1 MFEQLK
7 HWAEGVVLSNTF
19 RLGRGILRVSKVTPK
34 YRLQEFF
41 EMVKPVKTNL
51 ELIRIGSAGDG
62 GYLVPNDLE
71 GIEACFSP
79 GVSNVADFELALA
92 NSGVKCFLADY
103 SVDAPPV
110 SHPLFDFEKKYLGPK
125 SSEIFQTLTGWM
137 ASKSLGDRDLI
148 LQMDIEG
155 AEYEVLLE
163 TSSDVLKR
171 FRIIVIELHDL
182 DSLFD
187 KMGFELLNQ
196 IFSKLLRDFE
206 IVHIHPN
213 NCRRSTRC
221 YDYEIP
227 PAMEFTFVRKD
238 RVTHKSHAL
247 QFPHPLDAKNME
259 QYEDITLPE
268 CWRHTN

>member
-1 MFEQLK
+1 MFEHLK
-7 HWAEGVVLSNTF
+7 HWFEGVVLSHTL
-19 RLGRGILRVSKVTPK
+19 RLGRGILRVTKVTPRE
-34 YRLQEFF
+34 RLQGFF
-41 EMVKPVKTNL
+41 EMVKPYKTNL
-51 ELIRIGSAGDG
+51 ELIRVGAAGDG

-71 GIEACFSP
+71 DIEACFSP

-92 NSGVKCFLADY
+92 NRGVKCFLADY

-110 SHPLFDFEKKYLGPK
+110 SHHLFDFEKKYLGPK
-125 SSEIFQTLTGWM
+125 DSDVYQTLTGWM
-137 ASKSLGDRDLI
+137 TSKSSSSKDLI

-163 TSSDVLKR
+163 TSAEILKR
-171 FRIIVIELHDL
+171 FRIIVIEFHDL

-196 IFSKLLRDFE
+196 VFSKLLNEFE

-213 NCRRSTRC
+213 NCRRPTKC
-221 YDYEIP
+221 YDYAIP

-238 RVTHKSHAL
+238 RVTYKFHAL
-247 QFPHPLDAKNME
+247 DFPHPLDSKNME
-259 QYEDITLPE
+259 QYEDFILPK
-268 CWRHTN
+268 CWYHTN